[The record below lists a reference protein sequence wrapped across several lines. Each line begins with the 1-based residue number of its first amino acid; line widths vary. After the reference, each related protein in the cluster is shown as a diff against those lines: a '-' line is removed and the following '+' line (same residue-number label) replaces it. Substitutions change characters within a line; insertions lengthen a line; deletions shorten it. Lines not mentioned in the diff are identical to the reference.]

1 MKEKYDEYLKYD
13 FNNSAEYKDF
23 NDKFPKELNESLD
36 DYKKRFYKSY
46 ICHDFD
52 INYSPPLE
60 SNNNIHN
67 NNNSYRNRRNN
78 QINTNP
84 STLEIIDLGII
95 GLSILC
101 LPFSYQDYSFLLMTY
116 FIYRVLI
123 STGVPRFNLDY
134 LKVIIHNN
142 NFNLFIFSFMLWI
155 TRTKNIFVFC
165 PVLIHTALYFTKSI
179 NKYIRNN
186 YLDPIVNLSTKIKD
200 FYQYFEIFNLFS
212 TIIGIFFG
220 LNKFYFIF
228 IYLQYIKFRY
238 YASSDIREK
247 INNIRV
253 KLEYI
258 RTNPNIPTIFRNLA
272 EIAQKIG
279 TAFANGFA
287 GGNFVMVNGAFI
299 GCNIF

>member
-1 MKEKYDEYLKYD
+1 
-13 FNNSAEYKDF
+13 
-23 NDKFPKELNESLD
+23 
-36 DYKKRFYKSY
+36 
-46 ICHDFD
+46 
-52 INYSPPLE
+52 
-60 SNNNIHN
+60 
-67 NNNSYRNRRNN
+67 
-78 QINTNP
+78 
-84 STLEIIDLGII
+84 
-95 GLSILC
+95 
-101 LPFSYQDYSFLLMTY
+101 MTY

-165 PVLIHTALYFTKSI
+165 PVLIHTALYFIKSI
-179 NKYIRNN
+179 NKYVRNN

-238 YASSDIREK
+238 
-247 INNIRV
+247 
-253 KLEYI
+253 
-258 RTNPNIPTIFRNLA
+258 
-272 EIAQKIG
+272 
-279 TAFANGFA
+279 
-287 GGNFVMVNGAFI
+287 
-299 GCNIF
+299 

>member
-1 MKEKYDEYLKYD
+1 
-13 FNNSAEYKDF
+13 
-23 NDKFPKELNESLD
+23 
-36 DYKKRFYKSY
+36 
-46 ICHDFD
+46 
-52 INYSPPLE
+52 
-60 SNNNIHN
+60 
-67 NNNSYRNRRNN
+67 
-78 QINTNP
+78 
-84 STLEIIDLGII
+84 
-95 GLSILC
+95 
-101 LPFSYQDYSFLLMTY
+101 
-116 FIYRVLI
+116 
-123 STGVPRFNLDY
+123 
-134 LKVIIHNN
+134 
-142 NFNLFIFSFMLWI
+142 MLWI

-165 PVLIHTALYFTKSI
+165 PVLIHTALYFIKSI

-200 FYQYFEIFNLFS
+200 IYQYFEIFNLFS

-279 TAFANGFA
+279 TVFANGFA
-287 GGNFVMVNGAFI
+287 RGNFVMVNGAFI